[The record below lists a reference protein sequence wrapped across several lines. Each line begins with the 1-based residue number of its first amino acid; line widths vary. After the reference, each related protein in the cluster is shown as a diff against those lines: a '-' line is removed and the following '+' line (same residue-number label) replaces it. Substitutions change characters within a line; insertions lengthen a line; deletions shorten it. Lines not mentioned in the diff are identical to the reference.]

1 MLLLVNM
8 HLAERSLLIKRP
20 TKSVDCII
28 PEENGAKKMLHL
40 QLKHLSR
47 MQATEKGFVPA
58 ISVVG
63 LV

>member
-8 HLAERSLLIKRP
+8 HLAERLLLIKRP

-28 PEENGAKKMLHL
+28 PEDGAKKMLHL
-40 QLKHLSR
+40 RLKHLSR
-47 MQATEKGFVPA
+47 MQATEKRFVPA

>member
-8 HLAERSLLIKRP
+8 HLAERLLLIRRP
-20 TKSVDCII
+20 IRLADCII
-28 PEENGAKKMLHL
+28 PEASGAKKMLHL
-40 QLKHLSR
+40 RLKHLSR
-47 MQATEKGFVPA
+47 MQATEKRFVPA